1 MTFALGQCF
10 ELVYGNDQNPR
21 FPELRHPKS
30 VALRSIMTLEINE
43 IDNLA
48 PIDRFMSFKW
58 CITFL
63 LSRITTTPARSFRV
77 STLSF
82 RPALPWI
89 SLVTVSDGSWRMKW
103 LENSSGCLEGQ
114 ILSETGSETGTLP
127 YRQI

>member
-63 LSRITTTPARSFRV
+63 LSRMHNYTGQVIPGINSIIPPCPSLDKPRDRFRWFV
-77 STLSF
+77 
-82 RPALPWI
+82 A
-89 SLVTVSDGSWRMKW
+89 
-103 LENSSGCLEGQ
+103 
-114 ILSETGSETGTLP
+114 
-127 YRQI
+127 